1 MIHIYYN
8 SWLRSFP
15 SLWRSF
21 LAYDTTPTDFTM
33 DGIPHSVLRSLWLCS
48 FPLGSTCLSRTSTP
62 TTLGFMGLGYFL
74 MAAVITVSQ
83 G

>member
-1 MIHIYYN
+1 MYDN
-8 SWLRSFP
+8 SWLGSFP
-15 SLWRSF
+15 SLRCHFPSC
-21 LAYDTTPTDFTM
+21 DTTPTDFTM

-74 MAAVITVSQ
+74 MAAVVTVSQ